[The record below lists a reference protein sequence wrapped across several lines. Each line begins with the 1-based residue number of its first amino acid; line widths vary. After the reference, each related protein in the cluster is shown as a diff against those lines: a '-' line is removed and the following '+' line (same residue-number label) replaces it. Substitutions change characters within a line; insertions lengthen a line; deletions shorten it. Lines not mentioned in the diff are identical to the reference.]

1 MSKINIINYS
11 PNFYSKKRILR
22 QIRFLVFHYTG
33 MKNETDAINRLTN
46 IQSEVS
52 THYLIKND
60 GKVILMVPDSYIA
73 WHAGISYWGNYK
85 FINKYSIGIEISNP
99 GHSNYYKKFS
109 NRQIKSI
116 VKLSKYLIRKY
127 KIKHT
132 NVVGHS
138 DIAPDRKKDPGEKF
152 PWKYLSKNKIGIWH
166 NLNLKKLEK
175 ERKLKISNSE
185 KNKFFNNLF
194 KIGYSKKIIGNLS
207 NSNKLTIAFQRRYR
221 QDLINGKIDKEC
233 LLISENLVKII
244 NKLS

>member
-11 PNFYSKKRILR
+11 PNFYSKKRILK
-22 QIRFLVFHYTG
+22 QIKFLVFHYTG

-73 WHAGISYWGNYK
+73 WHAGISYWGKYK
-85 FINKYSIGIEISNP
+85 SINKYSIGIEISNP
-99 GHSNYYKKFS
+99 GHSNNYKKYS

-116 VKLSKYLIRKY
+116 IKLAKYLIKKY
-127 KIKHT
+127 KIKNT

-152 PWKYLSKNKIGIWH
+152 PWKLLAKNKVSIWHGISKSSLIKLRKLPITKAEEIKFFNSLNKIGYLTK
-166 NLNLKKLEK
+166 NLN
-175 ERKLKISNSE
+175 
-185 KNKFFNNLF
+185 
-194 KIGYSKKIIGNLS
+194 SKKKI
-207 NSNKLTIAFQRRYR
+207 KLIKAFQRRFR
-221 QDLINGKIDKEC
+221 PKIINGKIDKE
-233 LLISENLVKII
+233 NLVIAKKIG
-244 NKLS
+244 NFVN